1 VDDKCKLYLAP
12 NEETSCIVRN
22 SQQSYPLLHWQWR

>member
-1 VDDKCKLYLAP
+1 LDDKCKLYLAP

-22 SQQSYPLLHWQWR
+22 SQ

>member
-22 SQQSYPLLHWQWR
+22 SQ